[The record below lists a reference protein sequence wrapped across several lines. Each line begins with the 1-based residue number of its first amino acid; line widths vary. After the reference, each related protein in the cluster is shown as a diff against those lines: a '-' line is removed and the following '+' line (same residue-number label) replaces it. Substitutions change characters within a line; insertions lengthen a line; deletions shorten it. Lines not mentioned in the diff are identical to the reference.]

1 MNELSISLKAICARS
16 KKNKIDQGEF
26 EIGFIMYPSNISE
39 IKVLADAN
47 LIMPKKYLY

>member
-1 MNELSISLKAICARS
+1 MNELSISLRKAICAS

-39 IKVLADAN
+39 IKALAD
-47 LIMPKKYLY
+47 